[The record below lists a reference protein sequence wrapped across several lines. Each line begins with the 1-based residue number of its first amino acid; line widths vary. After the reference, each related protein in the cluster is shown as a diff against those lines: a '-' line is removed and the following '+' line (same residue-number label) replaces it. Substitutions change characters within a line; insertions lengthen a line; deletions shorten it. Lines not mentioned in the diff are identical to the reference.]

1 VETPRRE
8 PERPPRAVDE
18 KVRQAGTILVI
29 DDDAAARD
37 LMQRFLTREG
47 FHAETTENGE
57 DGIRLARELKPNV
70 VTLDVMMPKMDGWAV
85 LQALKAD
92 PALRSIPVIMMT
104 IVDDRNLG
112 YTLGASEYMTK
123 PIDRDQLSGI
133 LSKYRCLSPPC
144 PVLLIEDDEN
154 TRSMIRRMLRRE
166 GWAVTEA
173 ANGQEG
179 LEAVASNRPT
189 VILLDLMMPKM
200 DGFDF
205 ITELHRH
212 PEWRNIPIVVLTA
225 RDLSADDRR
234 RLSGYVEKILSKGA
248 VSREELLG
256 KVRELVTA
264 CVPNNC

>member
-1 VETPRRE
+1 
-8 PERPPRAVDE
+8 
-18 KVRQAGTILVI
+18 
-29 DDDAAARD
+29 
-37 LMQRFLTREG
+37 
-47 FHAETTENGE
+47 
-57 DGIRLARELKPNV
+57 
-70 VTLDVMMPKMDGWAV
+70 
-85 LQALKAD
+85 
-92 PALRSIPVIMMT
+92 
-104 IVDDRNLG
+104 
-112 YTLGASEYMTK
+112 
-123 PIDRDQLSGI
+123 
-133 LSKYRCLSPPC
+133 
-144 PVLLIEDDEN
+144 
-154 TRSMIRRMLRRE
+154 MIRRMLRRE

-205 ITELHRH
+205 ITELHRR

-256 KVRELVTA
+256 KVRELVAA